1 MGPVNFLSAKKE
13 TAPTDVKLDKKDQQI
28 ETTMKTSE
36 GLEPD
41 NNDTMKIE
49 SSKGKPAEKGETT
62 TIESS
67 DYFISQNNPE

>member
-1 MGPVNFLSAKKE
+1 MGPVTYMSAKKE
-13 TAPTDVKLDKKDQQI
+13 TPTDVKLDKKDQQT

-36 GLEPD
+36 GQEPD

-49 SSKGKPAEKGETT
+49 SSKGKPEEKGETT
-62 TIESS
+62 TAESS